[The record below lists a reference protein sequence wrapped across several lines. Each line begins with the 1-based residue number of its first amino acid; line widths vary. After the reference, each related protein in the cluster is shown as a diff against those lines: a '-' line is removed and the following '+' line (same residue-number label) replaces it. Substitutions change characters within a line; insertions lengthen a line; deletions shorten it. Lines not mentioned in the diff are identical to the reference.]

1 MEPATDVSENKHR
14 HKKGILRFIFIY
26 GFSFFGLFWFIL
38 FCMPIPVHKKHPMFE
53 KKRPLVMAHRG
64 GAALAPEN
72 TLTAFHNAVELGVD
86 MIELDIHATK
96 DGHLVVIHDDT
107 MDRTTNGSGRVNDL
121 TLAEIQTY
129 DAGFHFI
136 DPDGNKTF
144 KGKGVNVP
152 TLEAVFRE
160 MPRDMRYTIELK
172 DTNDPNLYEEIGR
185 YLWQLMLKYDV
196 QDRVLIG
203 SFDEAI
209 LEMMTTITEGKAVVS
224 AGKQEVTKF
233 ILLHKLGLHALYKS
247 RIDSIE
253 LPTDV
258 IGINLINQTII
269 DAAKMRGIDV
279 HYWTVNDKETME
291 QLMNKGVD
299 GIITDRPDLLLD
311 VVQGR

>member
-107 MDRTTNGSGRVNDL
+107 MDRTTNGSDRVNDL

>member
-1 MEPATDVSENKHR
+1 MEPATEVSESKHR
-14 HKKGILRFIFIY
+14 HKKGTLRFIFIY
-26 GFSFFGLFWFIL
+26 GLSFLGLLWLIL
-38 FCMPIPVHKKHPMFE
+38 FNIPITEHKKHPMF
-53 KKRPLVMAHRG
+53 KKSRPLVMAHRG

-72 TLTAFHNAVELGVD
+72 TLAAFHNAVELGVD

-107 MDRTTNGSGRVNDL
+107 IDRTTNGSGRVNDL
-121 TLAEIQTY
+121 TLAEIQAY

-136 DPDGNKTF
+136 DPDGNKSF

-172 DTNDPNLYEEIGR
+172 DTNDPDLYEEIGR
-185 YLWQLMLKYDV
+185 DLWQLMAKYDV

-209 LEMMTTITEGKAVVS
+209 LEMITTITKGKAVVS

-269 DAAKMRGIDV
+269 DTAKTRGIDI
-279 HYWTVNDKETME
+279 HYWTVNDTETME

-299 GIITDRPDLLLD
+299 GIITDRPDLLID